1 MNIGEVSKLTNL
13 PAKTLRYYE
22 EIGLITPQRA
32 DNGYRHYTTSQ
43 VKSLRFLA
51 RARHLGFSIDECRSL
66 IGLYEN
72 KTRKSADVRQIT
84 LEHIKTIDDKIIQ
97 MQSIRETLSRLV
109 TACKGDERPDCPILK
124 GLSGKDE

>member
-1 MNIGEVSKLTNL
+1 MNIGDVAKLTNL

-32 DNGYRHYTTSQ
+32 SNGYRHYTASQ
-43 VKSLRFLA
+43 TESLRFLA

-84 LEHIKTIDDKIIQ
+84 LEHIKKIDDKIMQ
-97 MQSIRETLSRLV
+97 MQSIRKTLTQLAA
-109 TACKGDERPDCPILK
+109 ACKGDERPDCPILK
-124 GLSGKDE
+124 GLSGQDE

>member
-1 MNIGEVSKLTNL
+1 MNIGEVSKLTNS

-32 DNGYRHYTTSQ
+32 DNGYQHYTASQ
-43 VKSLRFLA
+43 VESLRFLA
-51 RARHLGFSIDECRSL
+51 RAHHLGFSIDECRSL

-84 LEHIKTIDDKIIQ
+84 LEHIKTIDDKIMQ
-97 MQSIRETLSRLV
+97 MQSIRETLARLV
-109 TACKGDERPDCPILK
+109 TARKG
-124 GLSGKDE
+124 G